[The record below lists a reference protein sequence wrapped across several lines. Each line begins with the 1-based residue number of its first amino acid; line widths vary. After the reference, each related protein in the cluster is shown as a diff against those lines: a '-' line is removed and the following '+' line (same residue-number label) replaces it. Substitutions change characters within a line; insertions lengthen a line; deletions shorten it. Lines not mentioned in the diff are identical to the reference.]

1 MVNFLYIQLGYLT
14 AFNHRPSIA
23 VVNSPIFYRNQVF
36 FYKMLP
42 VGVQFKLLPSFCW
55 RKATLQCR
63 GMHIKRVELYKKC
76 FRILG
81 VNEAAD
87 QNTVRNAYID
97 LVKRVHP
104 DSGLPEASA
113 ERFQEVDEAFKVL
126 QEKFAKNRRNIF
138 EDEEEEVFDIKH
150 TAPQHRQYL
159 SYDGVGVGNP
169 FQRQKQYQQIKAMK
183 AQERV
188 LSHRIE
194 KSQAGER
201 TIMKKGTFYKN
212 HAIKTKY
219 GFDRICEDLIQEA
232 MAKGDFDNLRCAGK
246 PLSSAQTQNPYLD
259 FTTHK
264 LNKILLDNGFTPEWI
279 TLQRDIREAVQR
291 LRDELRAERCFFGDY
306 PLNEK
311 ESSAWQ
317 QVLKRYSDDVK
328 LINKNIDKYNLIVP
342 ILQNQLFRVNID
354 KVSEQVLSDPEAL
367 KHFKRQ
373 DETTSV
379 KQNSGN
385 VSKTDI
391 FSFIGSLF

>member
-1 MVNFLYIQLGYLT
+1 MILGAGQLKFLPGL
-14 AFNHRPSIA
+14 
-23 VVNSPIFYRNQVF
+23 
-36 FYKMLP
+36 
-42 VGVQFKLLPSFCW
+42 CW
-55 RKATLQCR
+55 RTATLQYR
-63 GMHIKRVELYKKC
+63 EMHIKRAELYKKC

-126 QEKFAKNRRNIF
+126 QEKFAKNRRNIT
-138 EDEEEEVFDIKH
+138 EDDEEEVHDIKH

-159 SYDGVGVGNP
+159 SYDGMGVGNP

-194 KSQAGER
+194 KSQAGEG

-232 MAKGDFDNLRCAGK
+232 MAKGDFDNLKCAGK

-279 TLQRDIREAVQR
+279 TLQRDIREAVER
-291 LRDELRAERCFFGDY
+291 LKNELRTERAYYGDY
-306 PLNEK
+306 PFGVE
-311 ESSAWQ
+311 ESRDWQ
-317 QVLKRYSDDVK
+317 AVLQRYSADVK
-328 LINKNIDKYNLIVP
+328 EINKSIDKYNLIVP
-342 ILQNQLFRVNID
+342 ILQNQLFRLNME
-354 KVSEQVLSDPEAL
+354 KLSEQVISDPKAL
-367 KHFKRQ
+367 KNFK
-373 DETTSV
+373 
-379 KQNSGN
+379 KQKEPPSAVASAEKAG
-385 VSKTDI
+385 KTDI
-391 FSFIGSLF
+391 LSLLGSLF

>member
-1 MVNFLYIQLGYLT
+1 
-14 AFNHRPSIA
+14 
-23 VVNSPIFYRNQVF
+23 
-36 FYKMLP
+36 MLLR
-42 VGVQFKLLPSFCW
+42 GRQITLLSSLCW
-55 RKATLQCR
+55 RTAASQFR
-63 GMHIKRVELYKKC
+63 GMHIKRAELYKKC

-113 ERFQEVDEAFKVL
+113 ERFQEVDEAFKIL
-126 QEKFAKNRRNIF
+126 QEKFAKNRRNIL

-159 SYDGVGVGNP
+159 SYDGIGVGNP
-169 FQRQKQYQQIKAMK
+169 FQRQKQYQQVKAMK

-232 MAKGDFDNLRCAGK
+232 MAKGDFDNLKCAGK

-279 TLQRDIREAVQR
+279 TLQRDIREAVEKLKQ
-291 LRDELRAERCFFGDY
+291 ELRAERAYFGDY
-306 PLNEK
+306 PFDEEENR
-311 ESSAWQ
+311 AWQ
-317 QVLKRYSDDVK
+317 AVLQRYSDDIK
-328 LINKNIDKYNLIVP
+328 DINKNIDKYNLIVP
-342 ILQNQLFRVNID
+342 ILQNQLFRLNIA
-354 KVSEQVLSDPEAL
+354 KLSEQVISDPEAL

-373 DETTSV
+373 KEPPSETASTENAA
-379 KQNSGN
+379 KN
-385 VSKTDI
+385 DI
-391 FSFIGSLF
+391 FSFFGSLF